1 VLFTV
6 VGPGRAGLSF
16 AGALTASGWRCVATL
31 GRHDDVRSAAADCDV
46 VLVTVPD
53 DRIAEVAAAIA
64 PGRAVVVH
72 ASGAKGL
79 DVLEPHVRRASVHPL
94 MSLPD
99 PATGADKLRRGG
111 VFAVAGD
118 PVAARIVAA
127 LGGRP
132 VTVGDDSRAL
142 YHATAAVAANHLVAL
157 CAQVERLA
165 DRAGVPLGA
174 YWDLMETTLENV
186 RRSGPIP
193 SLTGPAA
200 RGDTSTISLHLEALP
215 TDERTLYLALAN
227 EAARLA
233 GRPPYRDPARTVSTE
248 ALAVTPTSPVL
259 VPTIAELRARLD
271 AERRAGRT
279 VGFVPTMGY
288 LHDGHGSLMRAAAA
302 ANDVVVASIFVN
314 PLQFAPTED
323 LASYPRDLE
332 RDVAVAGANGVHLL
346 FTPDVTEMYPRP
358 MLTTVSV
365 AELSARWDGASR
377 PTHFD
382 GVSTVVTKL
391 FNIVGPCR
399 AYFGE
404 KDYQQLAI
412 ITRMTE
418 DLAIPV
424 EVIGCPIVR
433 EPDGLA
439 MSSRNVYLDPAQRA
453 AAVVLRRALDA
464 GTAAILDGERDPGAV
479 TGVMTSVVAAEP
491 LANLDYAAAVDPHT
505 LEVPAA
511 LGPHT
516 RLLIAARVGTTRLI
530 DNCGVDTGS
539 AGPLGT
545 PA

>member
-1 VLFTV
+1 M

-16 AGALTASGWRCVATL
+16 AGALVASGWQCVATL
-31 GRHDDVRSAAADCDV
+31 GRHDDLRLAAADCDV
-46 VLVTVPD
+46 VLITVPD
-53 DRIAEVAAAIA
+53 DQIAAVAAAIT

-79 DVLEPHVRRASVHPL
+79 DVLAPHARRASVHPL

-99 PATGADKLRRGG
+99 PETGAGKLRRGG

-118 PVAARIVAA
+118 PVAERIVTA

-132 VTVGDDSRAL
+132 VAVDDGRRPL

-165 DRAGVPLGA
+165 ARAGVPLDA

-200 RGDTSTISLHLEALP
+200 RGDSSTISLHLEALP
-215 TDERTLYLALAN
+215 TDERTLYLVLAN

-233 GRPPYRDPARTVSTE
+233 GRPPYREQTRTVSTE
-248 ALAVTPTSPVL
+248 ALAVTPTTPTL

-271 AERRAGRT
+271 AERRAGRSI
-279 VGFVPTMGY
+279 GFVPTMGY

-323 LASYPRDLE
+323 LAGYPRDLE
-332 RDVAVAGANGVHLL
+332 RDIGVAGTNGVHLL

-358 MLTTVSV
+358 MITTVSV

-412 ITRMTE
+412 ITRMTA

-464 GTAAILDGERDPGAV
+464 GTAAILDGERDPERV
-479 TGVMTSVVAAEP
+479 SDVMTSVVAAEP
-491 LANLDYAAAVDPHT
+491 LATLDYAAAVDPHT
-505 LEVPAA
+505 LEVPAT
-511 LGPHT
+511 LGSHT

-539 AGPLGT
+539 VRPLGT